1 MRSFLPTLLL
11 SLAIAAP
18 LAATEVETPA
28 EAPVPTVAVDAVE
41 EVADP
46 PAMHLEEIQVEERN
60 TVAAADAAQFPARGS
75 FWWLV
80 GVIVVAGVIL
90 VLLLD

>member
-18 LAATEVETPA
+18 LAATEVESVVSTPAPAVVVEAPA
-28 EAPVPTVAVDAVE
+28 EAPDA
-41 EVADP
+41 
-46 PAMHLEEIQVEERN
+46 PAMHLQEIQVEERN

-80 GVIVVAGVIL
+80 GVLVVAGVIL
-90 VLLLD
+90 ILLLD

>member
-18 LAATEVETPA
+18 LAATEVEAPDA
-28 EAPVPTVAVDAVE
+28 APVPTVAVEAPADA
-41 EVADP
+41 ADAP
-46 PAMHLEEIQVEERN
+46 VMHLEEIQVEQRN
-60 TVAAADAAQFPARGS
+60 TIAAADAAQFPARGS

>member
-1 MRSFLPTLLL
+1 MT
-11 SLAIAAP
+11 
-18 LAATEVETPA
+18 
-28 EAPVPTVAVDAVE
+28 
-41 EVADP
+41 
-46 PAMHLEEIQVEERN
+46 QVEERN
-60 TVAAADAAQFPARGS
+60 TTAAADAGQFPARGS

>member
-18 LAATEVETPA
+18 LAATEVEAPEA
-28 EAPVPTVAVDAVE
+28 APVPTVAVEAPADA
-41 EVADP
+41 ADAP
-46 PAMHLEEIQVEERN
+46 VMHLEEIQVEQRN
-60 TVAAADAAQFPARGS
+60 TTAAADAAQFPARGS

>member
-18 LAATEVETPA
+18 LAATEVDVPET
-28 EAPVPTVAVDAVE
+28 APVPTVAVEAPAEAADAPV
-41 EVADP
+41 
-46 PAMHLEEIQVEERN
+46 MHLEEIQVEQRN
-60 TVAAADAAQFPARGS
+60 TIAAADAAQFPARGS

-80 GVIVVAGVIL
+80 GVIVVAGLIL